1 MRSWLTGRAA
11 AVVSPI
17 VGVAAVVGVWW
28 LAVIAFH
35 IQAIF
40 LPEPPQLIDA
50 FVQQGRPEYLARRSL
65 ETLAEVAV
73 GFTIAMLSGVLT
85 AIVLAAFGPVRR
97 ALMPVLVGLN
107 AIPKVALIPLLVVWL
122 GFGIQPKIVMTVI
135 ICFFPIVVATM
146 SGLASTPADLG
157 ELTRALCAS
166 KLQTYLKVRLPWALP
181 QIFVGFKVAVPL
193 AVIGAVVAENNNPN
207 RGLGS
212 VIVVSMQSLDTPLA
226 FACLLLLAV
235 MSVGL
240 YYLIEGVERVVLP
253 WSRAISAE
261 LR

>member
-1 MRSWLTGRAA
+1 MG
-11 AVVSPI
+11 
-17 VGVAAVVGVWW
+17 
-28 LAVIAFH
+28 AVILAGKGEYRDWR
-35 IQAIF
+35 AIAAIH
-40 LPEPPQLIDA
+40 QK
-50 FVQQGRPEYLARRSL
+50 
-65 ETLAEVAV
+65 T
-73 GFTIAMLSGVLT
+73 LT
-85 AIVLAAFGPVRR
+85 AK
-97 ALMPVLVGLN
+97 
-107 AIPKVALIPLLVVWL
+107 AI
-122 GFGIQPKIVMTVI
+122 
-135 ICFFPIVVATM
+135 AT
-146 SGLASTPADLG
+146 
-157 ELTRALCAS
+157 
-166 KLQTYLKVRLPWALP
+166 LQSYLKVRLPWALP

-226 FACLLLLAV
+226 FASLLLLAV